1 MADNLRVIADEE
13 NGYGGRRVQPF
24 ASTPLGAA
32 LDNTNGGKKQN
43 PTTFSR
49 VLGLEELSSL
59 NVWRASVAEVLGT
72 AALVFATDTIVIS
85 TYETETKTPN
95 LIMAAL
101 IAMTVTILLTATF
114 PISGGHINPVI
125 TISAAFTGLVS
136 PVRAAVYILA
146 QCLGATLGALA
157 LKAVVNSRIEETFS
171 LGGCTLN
178 IVAPGPQ
185 GPIVIGLE
193 TSQAL
198 WLEIICTFLF
208 LFSSIW
214 LAFDKRQAKLL
225 GQVIVCSIIGLV
237 VGLIVFISTTVTATK
252 GYAGVGMN
260 PARCLGP
267 ALVRGGHLWNG
278 HWVFWAGPVIS
289 CVAFAI
295 YTKIIPK
302 AEVHA

>member
-146 QCLGATLGALA
+146 QCLGATLGALLVA
-157 LKAVVNSRIEETFS
+157 TSCLLF
-171 LGGCTLN
+171 TLT
-178 IVAPGPQ
+178 I
-185 GPIVIGLE
+185 
-193 TSQAL
+193 
-198 WLEIICTFLF
+198 
-208 LFSSIW
+208 
-214 LAFDKRQAKLL
+214 
-225 GQVIVCSIIGLV
+225 SIISSLESHESEPKILV
-237 VGLIVFISTTVTATK
+237 PLAVFIIAFFFLLTTVPLS
-252 GYAGVGMN
+252 GAGIN
-260 PARCLGP
+260 PARCFGP
-267 ALVRGGHLWNG
+267 AIVRGDHLWNG
-278 HWVFWAGPVIS
+278 HWVFWVGPFIA
-289 CVAFAI
+289 CVAF
-295 YTKIIPK
+295 T
-302 AEVHA
+302 